1 MEGVRMMVDECGGGV
16 IKQGEMR
23 VDDDSGFS
31 LNRQDG
37 GEELNVEEWLTG
49 GEHRTNENGSS
60 RPRFSY
66 MFTDARFSYSFF

>member
-1 MEGVRMMVDECGGGV
+1 MMVDECGGGV

-37 GEELNVEEWLTG
+37 GEELNVEE
-49 GEHRTNENGSS
+49 
-60 RPRFSY
+60 
-66 MFTDARFSYSFF
+66 